1 MALIPESNSTDQVY
15 LSAPASAI
23 SLGAKFDE
31 GDKQPAGTSSK
42 RSSFISDH
50 RVPRRDSSLRHSFG
64 SASASASKRRASR
77 QSEPST
83 LKDEIETNFD
93 AEEAT
98 RGLSSSPSKDVQQDP
113 VSRRIQELKDQ
124 KKRRESSLVLTP
136 SESIAIASA
145 DQVNHPR
152 RALDKDI
159 DLVENDR
166 LEAIL
171 FEEPPTI
178 PTLDLNFDDVIED
191 SAPSPVIG
199 QSTDRLNGSRV
210 SSISGK
216 ARIPSST
223 ATQRE
228 GLSASRRRDIP
239 GRTNSKLLKRL
250 SRPMSP
256 NVSSRRRTVA
266 TDFSQLS
273 NASDARPQSADS
285 IDDDILKFLFAPR
298 FNQTTTSPQDG
309 RLVSFSEVGDPNGSA
324 VFVCVGMG
332 LTRYVTAFY
341 DELAATLKLRL
352 ITPDRPG
359 VGGSDPGTNGEDTP
373 LAWPEDVR
381 AICQHLKITKF
392 SLVAHSAGAIYALA
406 TALRIP
412 QHIRGRLHLLA
423 PWIPPSQLSP
433 AGAQD
438 GDLPGTTLPYSQRIL
453 RSLPATFL
461 KAANSSFL
469 TATSTRITTSLP
481 KSPRRAKRNMQ
492 SPDIEETKENSPAGR
507 MQSPVSPKDRSL
519 LEPPSTEALHTNSNK
534 SRPPIVPRSSS
545 RPKEKERQDLY
556 DTRLTGA
563 IWEAATT
570 GANPAVDLIIC
581 LERHQ
586 QIGFRYVDVRRSVV
600 IHHGSKDNR
609 VPVEN
614 VEWLGRT
621 MRRCEVRI
629 LEGEGHGLMAS
640 PVVMGNVLMEM
651 AREWED
657 WNRVTKGRTPPRNT

>member
-1 MALIPESNSTDQVY
+1 MALIPKSNSTEQIF
-15 LSAPASAI
+15 LSAPTSAVN
-23 SLGAKFDE
+23 LHAKFDE
-31 GDKQPAGTSSK
+31 GDKYSIGSNSK
-42 RSSFISDH
+42 RSSFISGH
-50 RVPRRDSSLRHSFG
+50 RVPHRDSSLRHSFG
-64 SASASASKRRASR
+64 STSASRRRASR

-83 LKDEIETNFD
+83 LKDEIEPSSD
-93 AEEAT
+93 ATETT
-98 RGLSSSPSKDVQQDP
+98 RELSSSPSKDIQEDP

-124 KKRRESSLVLTP
+124 KKRRESSLELSA
-136 SESIAIASA
+136 SESSAIGSA
-145 DQVNHPR
+145 GQFKTLR
-152 RALDKDI
+152 RTPEKDI
-159 DLVENDR
+159 DLVKNDR

-171 FEEPPTI
+171 SEEPPNI
-178 PTLDLNFDDVIED
+178 LSLDLNFDDVVED

-199 QSTDRLNGSRV
+199 QRSDRLNGSRV

-216 ARIPSST
+216 AGTTDS
-223 ATQRE
+223 ATIQRE
-228 GLSASRRRDIP
+228 VFPAHRRRELP
-239 GRTNSKLLKRL
+239 GRTNSKLMRRL

-273 NASDARPQSADS
+273 NASEGRPQSADS
-285 IDDDILKFLFAPR
+285 IDEDILKFLSASR
-298 FNQTTTSPQDG
+298 FNQSTTSPQDG
-309 RLVSFSEVGDPNGSA
+309 RTISFSEVGDPNGSA

-341 DELAATLKLRL
+341 DELATTLKLRL

-359 VGGSDPGTNGEDTP
+359 VGGSDPGTHGEDTP
-373 LAWPEDVR
+373 LAWPDDVR

-423 PWIPPSQLSP
+423 PWIPPSQLSS

-469 TATSTRITTSLP
+469 NATSSRITTSLP
-481 KSPRRAKRNMQ
+481 RSPRRTKRNAQ
-492 SPDIEETKENSPAGR
+492 SPDIGESKESTPTS
-507 MQSPVSPKDRSL
+507 QVQPPISPKDRSL
-519 LEPPSTEALHTNSNK
+519 LEPPSTEALHTNHTK
-534 SRPPIVPRSSS
+534 PRPSVVPRSSS
-545 RPKEKERQDLY
+545 RLKEKERQDSY
-556 DTRLTGA
+556 DTRLTEA

-586 QIGFRYVDVRRSVV
+586 HIGFRYVDVRRSVV

-629 LEGEGHGLMAS
+629 LDGEGHGLMAS
-640 PVVMGNVLMEM
+640 PLVMGNVLMEM

-657 WNRVTKGRTPPRNT
+657 WNRVTKGRTPPKNT